1 MSEALMPDAAERQ
14 ALHDELAALN
24 IAVHQPDD
32 RPLFTAQPKPAMQP
46 CHWRAADI
54 SAMLERIGAHLK
66 LEAGGNR
73 RTLRLTNPGLP
84 YGTTP
89 TLWASIQYILP
100 GEIATSHRH
109 AASALRFVMQGSGTD
124 TIVDGEQYVMNEGD
138 LVLTPSMQFHDH
150 EHRGDR
156 PMVWLD
162 VLDISLVRA
171 LEAVFFEPFP
181 AARQDVQPGRPS
193 ARLAYGRELAEAALR
208 RAAHAEPDPFDDT
221 VFDYQAA
228 PAAGATLPTIGTLL
242 TRLRPGFRGRAH
254 RHTGSAVYY
263 IVRGQGATTIDG
275 RRFAWARGDFIA
287 LPSWSAHAHENN
299 SASDDALLFA
309 VNDNPALKALGL
321 WREEA

>member
-138 LVLTPSMQFHDH
+138 LVLTPSMQFHDPSIAAIGRWSGSTCWTSRSCARSKPCSSNRFRPH
-150 EHRGDR
+150 GKTSNRGA
-156 PMVWLD
+156 
-162 VLDISLVRA
+162 RA
-171 LEAVFFEPFP
+171 RGLRTGASSPK
-181 AARQDVQPGRPS
+181 RR
-193 ARLAYGRELAEAALR
+193 YAALR
-208 RAAHAEPDPFDDT
+208 TPSRIPSTTRSSTIRRRPRRA
-221 VFDYQAA
+221 Q
-228 PAAGATLPTIGTLL
+228 
-242 TRLRPGFRGRAH
+242 RCRR
-254 RHTGSAVYY
+254 SA
-263 IVRGQGATTIDG
+263 RC
-275 RRFAWARGDFIA
+275 
-287 LPSWSAHAHENN
+287 
-299 SASDDALLFA
+299 
-309 VNDNPALKALGL
+309 
-321 WREEA
+321 